1 MFSSKRSLCS
11 FDEEYPIKIVL
22 VNGLKRKPDNC
33 DQNKLR
39 KLISKKGF
47 QIKKENDCVIEL
59 LNKVGSNINV
69 FKIEE
74 LHGIL
79 NIPLAKADQEADQEK
94 PARPR
99 EFYSPLMR
107 SKKPN
112 NRFSVPVDAV
122 TITPDNKTLSKQKI
136 LSVIKEIGDIMK
148 KNGITGDNIDELVDF
163 FEIRRNDL

>member
-22 VNGLKRKPDNC
+22 VNGLKRKPENC

-39 KLISKKGF
+39 KLICKKGF
-47 QIKKENDCVIEL
+47 QIKKENDCVTEL

-79 NIPLAKADQEADQEK
+79 NIPLAKADPEK
-94 PARPR
+94 PDRSQ
-99 EFYSPLMR
+99 EFISPLMK
-107 SKKPN
+107 SNKPN